1 MSDESYPLSWPDR
14 YFAEDAERQVVKL
27 LLDAMPTGAVLID
40 HQGKVALLNQ
50 QAELI
55 LGWTAASLEGGSAH
69 EVFDC
74 QIDEDATT
82 EENCPIGRILAGSH
96 LAPTG

>member
-1 MSDESYPLSWPDR
+1 M
-14 YFAEDAERQVVKL
+14 KL
-27 LLDAMPTGAVLID
+27 FLDAMPTGAVLID
-40 HQGKVALLNQ
+40 HQGKVALRNQ

-55 LGWTAASLEGGSAH
+55 LGWTAASLEGRSAH

-96 LAPTG
+96 LAPTGNMVMHCRGEVLKPVEYRCTP